1 MPCGDGEADL
11 VVQLGGRGDVAF
23 LLDMKSHAGG
33 PGCNAATIRSE
44 SAGDNCLCVRE
55 LVTISNS
62 PSRDW
67 VDLPSGDVPL
77 RCRWPSATIS
87 LNDMDKISIQFRA
100 FIVPLGVFGA
110 NGWFCR
116 VADWAGLLALK
127 MQLLQKRHLGWICP
141 FWIRIWQWVDGTRTP
156 SLGCTLRFLWRLM
169 ELLSPNKEAFDLYLR
184 CIRSPAP
191 CRPWSCGGRGQLQFQ
206 P

>member
-1 MPCGDGEADL
+1 M
-11 VVQLGGRGDVAF
+11 
-23 LLDMKSHAGG
+23 
-33 PGCNAATIRSE
+33 
-44 SAGDNCLCVRE
+44 CVRE